1 LRRRT
6 GCCASTG
13 YCLGCQ
19 SVNVIAWAL
28 SLSTAENAAKIF
40 SVGL

>member
-1 LRRRT
+1 
-6 GCCASTG
+6 
-13 YCLGCQ
+13 
-19 SVNVIAWAL
+19 VNVIAWAL